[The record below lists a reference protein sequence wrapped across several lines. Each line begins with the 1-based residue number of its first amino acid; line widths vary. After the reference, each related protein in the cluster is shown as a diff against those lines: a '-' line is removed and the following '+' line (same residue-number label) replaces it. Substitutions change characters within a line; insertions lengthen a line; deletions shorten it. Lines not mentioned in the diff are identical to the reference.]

1 MANEPAVIKA
11 PDVINAGPSA
21 INNDQAVAK
30 DTPFVS
36 VRNLTIG
43 YGDRIVQQ
51 NLNFDIK
58 RNDIFF
64 IIGGSG
70 TGKTTLLKSMIGLLP
85 PSQGETLYALDNKT
99 ADINFYNADE
109 NTQLDLL
116 KNWGITYQSGAL
128 LSSMSLAENV
138 ALPLQL
144 YTDLSEK
151 QIAETVA
158 YKLALVGLSGFET
171 FYPAELSGGMH
182 KRAGLARA
190 LALDPKLL
198 FFDEPSAGLDP
209 ISSLRL
215 DQLIVQICQ
224 ALDSTVIIVSHELPS
239 ILTIG
244 TNSVVLDAETKTM
257 LDSGDP
263 KELVKN
269 SKADKVR
276 QFLNREE
283 GSTTKSASTD
293 ATRDAKKTE
302 STADKN
308 NEEKKA

>member
-1 MANEPAVIKA
+1 M
-11 PDVINAGPSA
+11 
-21 INNDQAVAK
+21 
-30 DTPFVS
+30 DTKHFIS
-36 VRNLTIG
+36 VRDLSIG
-43 YGDRIVQQ
+43 YGSRVVQEH
-51 NLNFDIK
+51 LTFDVRK
-58 RNDIFF
+58 NDIFF

-70 TGKTTLLKSMIGLLP
+70 CGKTTLLKHMIGLIEP
-85 PSQGETLYALDNKT
+85 RAGEVLYEG
-99 ADINFYNADE
+99 INYYQSSE
-109 NTQLDLL
+109 ETQLALL

-128 LSSMSLAENV
+128 FSSMTLAENV

-158 YKLALVGLSGFET
+158 YKLALVGLAGFES

-190 LALDPKLL
+190 IALDPQLL

-224 ALDSTVIIVSHELPS
+224 ALNSTVIIVSHELPS
-239 ILTIG
+239 ILSIG
-244 TNSVVLDAETKTM
+244 THCVFLDTQAKTM

-263 KELVKN
+263 KQLVHN
-269 SKADKVR
+269 SQQEKVR
-276 QFLNREE
+276 QFLSRA
-283 GSTTKSASTD
+283 G
-293 ATRDAKKTE
+293 
-302 STADKN
+302 TAMND
-308 NEEKKA
+308 